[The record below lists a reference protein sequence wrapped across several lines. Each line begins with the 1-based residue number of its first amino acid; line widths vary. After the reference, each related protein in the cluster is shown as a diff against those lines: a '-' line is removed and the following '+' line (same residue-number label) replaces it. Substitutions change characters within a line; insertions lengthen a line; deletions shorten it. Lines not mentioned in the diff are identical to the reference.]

1 MDSHPHEL
9 RMEHHLCV
17 SKDAVSRGDSASY
30 HMPQLTTITAT
41 SSHFH
46 APALRITSSNSLRA
60 TPFPTP
66 APPFASRIMSF
77 SSCSSTSCFSVIA
90 TRFRCANVRGP
101 SPPPVNNLNA
111 SSTSS
116 DAGPLS
122 SLACSLSAQIATNG
136 SYDAYPSSSGSKISR
151 NSLSSGF
158 MGGIPRATMARRT
171 SLTGMTPSFS
181 PSMGSANS
189 AKASLISRS
198 WRAEMLCSLASLDC
212 FSFGSELA
220 AVALRLGGIL
230 KFPGSTRL
238 VDRAGKSVQ
247 VMTEIDRLVV
257 ASKAI

>member
-1 MDSHPHEL
+1 MH
-9 RMEHHLCV
+9 V
-17 SKDAVSRGDSASY
+17 SYGAVPREDTV
-30 HMPQLTTITAT
+30 PLPPLTTITAT
-41 SSHFH
+41 LTHSH
-46 APALRITSSNSLRA
+46 APALLMTSSNSLRA
-60 TPFPTP
+60 TPLPTP

-90 TRFRCANVRGP
+90 TRLRCANVRGP
-101 SPPPVNNLNA
+101 SPPPVNSRNA

-136 SYDAYPSSSGSKISR
+136 SYEAYPSSSGSRISR

-158 MGGIPRATMARRT
+158 VGGIPRATMARRT

-212 FSFGSELA
+212 LSFGSVV
-220 AVALRLGGIL
+220 AVAVLRFGGIL
-230 KFPGSTRL
+230 GFSGEDIRN
-238 VDRAGKSVQ
+238 R
-247 VMTEIDRLVV
+247 
-257 ASKAI
+257 